1 MKVSFFIFALSA
13 IIVKNMPE
21 TLVIVESPTKAK
33 TLTRFL
39 GPGYKIEASMGHVRD
54 LPKAKLGVDTEKNF
68 QPEYVIP
75 KAKRKAIEALR
86 NITRDAKKIILATDP
101 DREGEAIAWHIS
113 QLAGGGKAHEDKF
126 SRIVFHEITK
136 EAVEEALKNPSTINL
151 KLVDAQTARRVLDRL
166 VGYKLSPLLWKKVKS
181 GLSAGR
187 VQSVSVRLIVERER
201 EIEQFKPI
209 ESWSVEAILKKEK
222 AAEKEAFEATLI
234 EQKGKKLEVKK
245 EKQAKDIEKVLGS
258 KDTHWRVEKKTERAV
273 KKQPSPPF
281 NTSTMT
287 QASSNTFGYSAKKTM
302 KLAQDLYEHGL
313 ITYHRT
319 DSWNLAASA
328 LSSSRKYI
336 KATFGEQ
343 YLPKS
348 ARVYKIKSKL
358 AQEAH
363 EAVRPTKVG
372 LTADKLEVKSA
383 DHKKLY
389 DLIWKRF
396 VASQMA
402 ESVYDQVSLDISAGE
417 YKFRASGSVVKF
429 PGWGKVYGKAEG
441 DVSGAD
447 ETKIPILPDGTNL
460 DLLKLTPTQHFT
472 EPPPRFTEAS
482 LIKVLEEKGIGRPST
497 YAPIIST
504 IQDRNYVELNQR
516 RFRPTPIGV
525 AVNDFL
531 VKNFAGIVDYGFTAR
546 MEDQLDDIANGEK
559 EWVPVIREF
568 YGPFEKELNK
578 VSEESDRVKIFLE
591 ITNEKCPDD
600 HSLVIRYGRF
610 GKFLACENFPEHKF
624 TKAFEEKTDS
634 KCPDSGDPIV
644 IKRTRRGR
652 PFYGCGGYPKCKW
665 MSWHLP
671 GQEPQKDTGPDQ
683 GEATE
688 KKEPQLSSRAVRS
701 NSPSKPKIKGSK
713 AEA

>member
-1 MKVSFFIFALSA
+1 
-13 IIVKNMPE
+13 MPE
-21 TLVIVESPTKAK
+21 ILVIVESPTKAK
-33 TLTRFL
+33 TLAQFL

-54 LPKAKLGVDTEKNF
+54 LPKAKLGVDVEKNF
-68 QPEYVIP
+68 EPEYVIP
-75 KAKRKAIEALR
+75 KAKRKAIEQLR
-86 NITRDAKKIILATDP
+86 NSTREAKKIILATDP

-113 QLAGGGKAHEDKF
+113 KLADGDKAHEEKF

-136 EAVEEALKNPSTINL
+136 EAVEEALKNPGTINL
-151 KLVDAQTARRVLDRL
+151 RLVDAQTARRVLDRL

-201 EIEQFKPI
+201 EIAQFKPV
-209 ESWSVEAILKKEK
+209 ESWSIETVLKKEK
-222 AAEKEAFEATLI
+222 APEKEAFEATLI
-234 EQKGKKLEVKK
+234 EQKGKKVEVKK
-245 EKQAKDIEKVLGS
+245 EKEAKDIEKVLSS
-258 KDTHWRVEKKTERAV
+258 KNTLWKVEKKTEKEL

-281 NTSTMT
+281 TTSTVT
-287 QASSNTFGYSAKKTM
+287 QAASNIFGYSAKKTM

-319 DSWNLAASA
+319 DSFNVAAVA

-336 KATFGEQ
+336 KSTFGDK
-343 YLPKS
+343 YLPATS
-348 ARVYKIKSKL
+348 RIYKTKSKL

-363 EAVRPTKVG
+363 EAIRPTKVAIE
-372 LTADKLEVKSA
+372 ADKIEGNSA

-396 VASQMA
+396 LASQMV
-402 ESVYDQVSLDISAGE
+402 ESVYDQVSLDISAGD
-417 YKFRASGSVVKF
+417 YTFRASGSVVKF
-429 PGWGKVYGKAEG
+429 PGWGKVYGKKEG
-441 DVSGAD
+441 DVSG
-447 ETKIPILPDGTNL
+447 EGEKKIPILPEGTSL

-472 EPPPRFTEAS
+472 EPQPRFSEAS
-482 LIKVLEEKGIGRPST
+482 LIKILEEKGIGRPST

-504 IQDRNYVELNQR
+504 IQDRNYVELIER
-516 RFRPTPIGV
+516 RFHPTPIGV

-531 VKNFAGIVDYGFTAR
+531 VKNFSGVVDYGFTAK

-559 EWVPVIREF
+559 EWEPIIKEF
-568 YGPFEKELNK
+568 YDPFEKELDK
-578 VSEESDRVKIFLE
+578 VFEESDRVKIFLE
-591 ITNEKCPDD
+591 LTDEKCPDG
-600 HSLVIRYGRF
+600 HPLVIRYGRF
-610 GKFLACENFPEHKF
+610 GKFLACENFPDHKF

-644 IKRTRRGR
+644 VKRTRRGR

-671 GQEPQKDTGPDQ
+671 GQEPKKDDSSDKGDTVN
-683 GEATE
+683 
-688 KKEPQLSSRAVRS
+688 KEELQ
-701 NSPSKPKIKGSK
+701 SK